1 MEKISFIIPSRD
13 NLRYLKWAYEGLRKN
28 CSQEHQ
34 ICMAD
39 DASTDGTW
47 EWMVEE
53 KKKNKN
59 LSIYRNFGPDRL
71 GLTVLYDYLAE
82 ELATND
88 VIMFFH
94 ADMYPSKDMDKKIL
108 DRLER
113 GTVVSATRIEPPLH
127 PDGPE
132 KIISPLGFEP
142 EEFDEEK
149 FNKDVELYTKSEYT
163 EGVFAPWA
171 LYKEDYFDVNGHD
184 QLFIPQ
190 SREDSDIFNRF
201 YLNGY
206 QFRQIWDGFVYHLTS
221 RGSRFRDGVGKD
233 SDEWKYSNSR
243 NMRNFIRKWGT
254 TPMHDAMMKPI
265 VLPKYNI
272 GLVVTNCNVELL
284 RALEPWCSN
293 IYGDWIGH
301 DKKPSD
307 AIGIGVHKYIKD
319 EQEKTEYDLEKKIDY
334 LTLEPDNDIIVRFDG
349 SKVTNENIN
358 FVSQLPM
365 ILQEHNEVGNFAHD
379 IFEVTINTLEHKT
392 KDLIKSKPLKSYD
405 FKL

>member
-1 MEKISFIIPSRD
+1 MDKISFIIPSRD
-13 NLRYLKWAYEGLRKN
+13 NLKYLKWCYKGLRKN

-53 KKKNKN
+53 QKKNKN
-59 LSIYRNFGPDRL
+59 LSIYRNEGPDRL

-94 ADMYPSKDMDKKIL
+94 ADMYPCKDMDKKIL
-108 DRLER
+108 NRLER

-149 FNKDVELYTKSEYT
+149 FDKDVELYTKSEYT

-171 LYKEDYFDVNGHD
+171 LHKEDYFDVNGHD

-233 SDEWKYSNSR
+233 SEEWKYSISR

-265 VLPKYNI
+265 VLPKYDI
-272 GLVVTNCNVELL
+272 GLVVENCNTELL
-284 RALEPWCSN
+284 GALEPWCSH
-293 IYGDWIGH
+293 IYGDWVGH
-301 DKKPSD
+301 K
-307 AIGIGVHKYIKD
+307 GYGVNQYVEE
-319 EQEKTEYDLEKKIDY
+319 EQKNTEYDLRKKIHT
-334 LTLEPDNDIIVRFDG
+334 LHLEPENGVVVRFDANEI
-349 SKVTNENIN
+349 TNDNIN

-365 ILQEHNEVGNFAHD
+365 ILQEHNDVGSFEYD
-379 IFEVTINTLEHKT
+379 IFRVDIKTLEYDMK
-392 KDLIKSKPLKSYD
+392 KIVKSKPLKDYN

>member
-1 MEKISFIIPSRD
+1 
-13 NLRYLKWAYEGLRKN
+13 
-28 CSQEHQ
+28 
-34 ICMAD
+34 MAD

-53 KKKNKN
+53 QKKNKN
-59 LSIYRNFGPDRL
+59 LSIYRNEGPDRL

-108 DRLER
+108 NRLER

-149 FNKDVELYTKSEYT
+149 FDKDVELYTKSEYT

-171 LYKEDYFDVNGHD
+171 LYKEDYFDINGHD

-233 SDEWKYSNSR
+233 SEEWKYSNSR
-243 NMRNFIRKWGT
+243 NMRNFIRKWGA
-254 TPMHDAMMKPI
+254 TPMHNAMMKPI
-265 VLPKYNI
+265 VLPKYDI
-272 GLVVTNCNVELL
+272 GLVVENCSTELL
-284 RALEPWCSN
+284 RALEPWCSH
-293 IYGDWIGH
+293 IYGDWVGH
-301 DKKPSD
+301 K
-307 AIGIGVHKYIKD
+307 GYGVNQYVEE
-319 EQEKTEYDLEKKIDY
+319 EQKNTEYDLRKKIHT
-334 LTLEPDNDIIVRFDG
+334 LHLEPENGVVVRFDANEI
-349 SKVTNENIN
+349 TNDNIN

-365 ILQEHNEVGNFAHD
+365 ILQEHNDVGSFEYD
-379 IFEVTINTLEHKT
+379 IFRVDIKTLEYDMK
-392 KDLIKSKPLKSYD
+392 KIVKSKPLKDYN

>member
-1 MEKISFIIPSRD
+1 MDKISFIIPSRD
-13 NLRYLKWAYEGLRKN
+13 NLKYLKWCYKGLRKN

-53 KKKNKN
+53 QKKNKN
-59 LSIYRNFGPDRL
+59 LSIYRNEGPDRL

-94 ADMYPSKDMDKKIL
+94 ADMYPCKDMDKKIL
-108 DRLER
+108 NRLER

-149 FNKDVELYTKSEYT
+149 FDKDVELYTKSEYT

-171 LYKEDYFDVNGHD
+171 LHKEDYFDVNGHD

-206 QFRQIWDGFVYHLTS
+206 QFRQIWNGFVYHLTS

-233 SDEWKYSNSR
+233 SEEWKYSNSR

-265 VLPKYNI
+265 VLPKYDI
-272 GLVVTNCNVELL
+272 GLVVENCSTELL
-284 RALEPWCSN
+284 GALEPWCSH
-293 IYGDWIGH
+293 IYGDWVGH
-301 DKKPSD
+301 K
-307 AIGIGVHKYIKD
+307 GYGVNQYVEE
-319 EQEKTEYDLEKKIDY
+319 EQKNTEYDLRKKIHT
-334 LTLEPDNDIIVRFDG
+334 LHLEPENGVVVRFDANEI
-349 SKVTNENIN
+349 TNDNIN

-365 ILQEHNEVGNFAHD
+365 ILQEHNDVGSFEYD
-379 IFEVTINTLEHKT
+379 IFRVDIKTLEYDMK
-392 KDLIKSKPLKSYD
+392 KIVKSKPLKDYN

>member
-108 DRLER
+108 DRLEK

>member
-1 MEKISFIIPSRD
+1 MDKISFIIPSRD
-13 NLRYLKWAYEGLRKN
+13 NLKYLKWCYKGLRKN

-39 DASTDGTW
+39 DASTDTTW

-53 KKKNKN
+53 AKKNKN
-59 LSIYRNFGPDRL
+59 LSIYRNEGPDRL

-94 ADMYPSKDMDKKIL
+94 ADMYPCKDMDKKIL
-108 DRLER
+108 NRLER

-149 FNKDVELYTKSEYT
+149 FDKDVELYTKSEYT

-171 LYKEDYFDVNGHD
+171 LHKEDYFDVNGHD

-233 SDEWKYSNSR
+233 SEEWKYSNSR

-265 VLPKYNI
+265 VLPKYDI
-272 GLVVTNCNVELL
+272 GLVVENCSTELL
-284 RALEPWCSN
+284 GALEPWCSH
-293 IYGDWIGH
+293 IYGDWVGH
-301 DKKPSD
+301 K
-307 AIGIGVHKYIKD
+307 GYGVNQYVEE
-319 EQEKTEYDLEKKIDY
+319 EQKNTEYDLRKKIHT
-334 LTLEPDNDIIVRFDG
+334 LHLEPENGVVVRFDANEI
-349 SKVTNENIN
+349 TNDNIN

-365 ILQEHNEVGNFAHD
+365 ILQEHNDVGSFEYD
-379 IFEVTINTLEHKT
+379 IFRVDIKTLEYDMK
-392 KDLIKSKPLKSYD
+392 KIVKSKPLKDYN

>member
-1 MEKISFIIPSRD
+1 
-13 NLRYLKWAYEGLRKN
+13 
-28 CSQEHQ
+28 
-34 ICMAD
+34 
-39 DASTDGTW
+39 
-47 EWMVEE
+47 
-53 KKKNKN
+53 
-59 LSIYRNFGPDRL
+59 
-71 GLTVLYDYLAE
+71 
-82 ELATND
+82 
-88 VIMFFH
+88 MFFH

-108 DRLER
+108 NKLEK

-319 EQEKTEYDLEKKIDY
+319 EQEKTEYDLEKIDY

>member
-13 NLRYLKWAYEGLRKN
+13 NLKYLKWAYEGLRKN

-108 DRLER
+108 SKLEK

-149 FNKDVELYTKSEYT
+149 FNKDVELYTKDEFT

-171 LYKEDYFDVNGHD
+171 LYKDDYFDVNGHD

-265 VLPKYNI
+265 VLPKYDI
-272 GLVVTNCNVELL
+272 GLVVTNCTVELL

-365 ILQEHNEVGNFAHD
+365 ILQEHDEVGSFAHD
-379 IFEVTINTLEHKT
+379 IFQVEIKTLEHKT
-392 KDLIKSKPLKSYD
+392 NELIKSKPLKSYG

>member
-13 NLRYLKWAYEGLRKN
+13 NLKYLKWAYEGLRKN

-149 FNKDVELYTKSEYT
+149 FDKDVELYTKSEYT

-233 SDEWKYSNSR
+233 SEEWKYSNSR
-243 NMRNFIRKWGT
+243 NMRNFIRKWGA

-265 VLPKYNI
+265 VLPKYDI
-272 GLVVTNCNVELL
+272 GLVVENSNTELL
-284 RALEPWCSN
+284 GALEPWCSN
-293 IYGDWIGH
+293 IYH
-301 DKKPSD
+301 DISD
-307 AIGIGVHKYIKD
+307 VQNYV
-319 EQEKTEYDLEKKIDY
+319 EQEQPQTEYNLNSKMLSINAEVS
-334 LTLEPDNDIIVRFDG
+334 NDIEIRFDA
-349 SKVTNENIN
+349 KDITNDNIN
-358 FVSQLPM
+358 FISQMPM
-365 ILQEHNEVGNFAHD
+365 ILQEHDEVGSFVHD
-379 IFEVTINTLEHKT
+379 IFKVTINTLEHKT
-392 KDLIKSKPLKSYD
+392 KELIKSKPLKSYG

>member
-1 MEKISFIIPSRD
+1 MDKISFIIPSRD
-13 NLRYLKWAYEGLRKN
+13 NLKYLKWCYKGLRKN

-53 KKKNKN
+53 QKKNKN
-59 LSIYRNFGPDRL
+59 LSIYRNEGPDRL

-94 ADMYPSKDMDKKIL
+94 ADMYPCKDMDKKIL
-108 DRLER
+108 NRLER

-149 FNKDVELYTKSEYT
+149 FDKDVELYTKSEYT

-171 LYKEDYFDVNGHD
+171 LHKEDYFDVNGHD

-233 SDEWKYSNSR
+233 SEEWKYSNSR

-265 VLPKYNI
+265 VLPKYDI
-272 GLVVTNCNVELL
+272 GLVVENCSTELL
-284 RALEPWCSN
+284 GALEPWCSH
-293 IYGDWIGH
+293 IYGDWVGH
-301 DKKPSD
+301 K
-307 AIGIGVHKYIKD
+307 GYGVNQYVEE
-319 EQEKTEYDLEKKIDY
+319 EQKNTEYDLRKKIHT
-334 LTLEPDNDIIVRFDG
+334 LHLEP
-349 SKVTNENIN
+349 ENG
-358 FVSQLPM
+358 VL
-365 ILQEHNEVGNFAHD
+365 
-379 IFEVTINTLEHKT
+379 
-392 KDLIKSKPLKSYD
+392 
-405 FKL
+405 

>member
-13 NLRYLKWAYEGLRKN
+13 NLKYLKWAYEGLRKN

-53 KKKNKN
+53 QKKNKN
-59 LSIYRNFGPDRL
+59 LSIYRNEGPDRL

-108 DRLER
+108 SKLEK
-113 GTVVSATRIEPPLH
+113 GTVVCATRIEPPLH

-149 FNKDVELYTKSEYT
+149 FDKDVELYTKSEYT
-163 EGVFAPWA
+163 DGVFAPWA
-171 LYKEDYFDVNGHD
+171 LHKEDYFDVNGHD

-233 SDEWKYSNSR
+233 SEEWKYSNSR

-254 TPMHDAMMKPI
+254 TPMHNSMMKPI
-265 VLPKYNI
+265 VLPKYDI
-272 GLVVTNCNVELL
+272 GLVVENCNTELL
-284 RALEPWCSN
+284 RALEPWCSH
-293 IYGDWIGH
+293 IYGDWVGH
-301 DKKPSD
+301 K
-307 AIGIGVHKYIKD
+307 GYGVNVYVEE
-319 EQEKTEYDLEKKIDY
+319 EQKNTEYDLSKKIHT
-334 LTLEPDNDIIVRFDG
+334 LTLEPKNDVVVRFDANEI
-349 SKVTNENIN
+349 TNDNIN

-365 ILQEHNEVGNFAHD
+365 ILQEHNEVGAFQHD
-379 IFEVTINTLEHKT
+379 IFRIEINTLEHKT
-392 KDLIKSKPLKSYD
+392 KELIKSKPLKDYS